1 MSQKVCCVPG
11 CSTVA
16 GDGISLHRFPNPNQH
31 IDLFQVWLKK
41 IGGHVAEL
49 DKDYIYSNRRVCRRH
64 FEDIYLYP
72 TKLCSLAIPSLCL
85 AENMAAAE
93 AIIVS
98 EPHTSSSFIS
108 NSNEM
113 EMAPGLVATSSKA
126 VPAVA
131 IKLNSKDNLKAKK
144 WVLTKQEK
152 ELCKEISNMRH
163 QLKKCRIQKD
173 YFKKKAA
180 IKLKKTEAFELLV
193 KNMSEETKT
202 FFAMQVTQFGK
213 KAKGRRFTIKEKI
226 LSLAL
231 YKRSPKAYRFLSSFS
246 VLPKRK
252 TLSTLLQKINLKP
265 GKTVE
270 LFEELKKP
278 VTKLNDNHKFC
289 TIIFDEMAIS
299 PNLTYCRKNEIIGMV
314 DDGEEKKKQICD
326 HVLVF
331 MVRGIIKKFKQPV
344 YFTFCRGSTKAD
356 SLKAQIKTVIK
367 EVEATGLKVV
377 ATVCDQ
383 GASNRAAI
391 NSLLNETRIEY
402 LRDNKEWTGGFFEL
416 NKKKIFPLF
425 DAPHLMKGIRNN
437 LLNKNLMFTQDGKQK
452 VAKWQHLEEMYH
464 RQPGYKGVR
473 LVPKLTAQHVVP
485 KLIPKMKVKH
495 CTQVFSRT
503 VGVALGYMADC
514 GQLPAENKDTADLLI
529 LMDELFDSVN
539 GSYSKIRNGKIYRTA
554 VTPKSP
560 HHQLWRK
567 SLPVLKSMVFVTKD
581 GRKASVPSISSWI
594 KTIEGFQ
601 LLINHLKSLNVTSL
615 LLRHFNQDPLENFFG
630 AIRAQGHSNNMP
642 NAYGIQAAYKTL
654 MIQTLTGGVITLAAR
669 M

>member
-1 MSQKVCCVPG
+1 
-11 CSTVA
+11 
-16 GDGISLHRFPNPNQH
+16 
-31 IDLFQVWLKK
+31 
-41 IGGHVAEL
+41 
-49 DKDYIYSNRRVCRRH
+49 
-64 FEDIYLYP
+64 
-72 TKLCSLAIPSLCL
+72 
-85 AENMAAAE
+85 
-93 AIIVS
+93 
-98 EPHTSSSFIS
+98 
-108 NSNEM
+108 
-113 EMAPGLVATSSKA
+113 
-126 VPAVA
+126 
-131 IKLNSKDNLKAKK
+131 
-144 WVLTKQEK
+144 
-152 ELCKEISNMRH
+152 MRH

-180 IKLKKTEAFELLV
+180 IKLKKTEAFELLM

-299 PNLTYCRKNEIIGMV
+299 PNLTYCRKNDEIIGMV

-402 LRDNKEWTGGFFEL
+402 LRDNKEWT
-416 NKKKIFPLF
+416 
-425 DAPHLMKGIRNN
+425 
-437 LLNKNLMFTQDGKQK
+437 DGKQK

-503 VGVALGYMADC
+503 VGVALGYMAVMEKKFASIEVHGLC
-514 GQLPAENKDTADLLI
+514 YKGWE
-529 LMDELFDSVN
+529 
-539 GSYSKIRNGKIYRTA
+539 
-554 VTPKSP
+554 
-560 HHQLWRK
+560 K
-567 SLPVLKSMVFVTKD
+567 SLC
-581 GRKASVPSISSWI
+581 SI
-594 KTIEGFQ
+594 
-601 LLINHLKSLNVTSL
+601 
-615 LLRHFNQDPLENFFG
+615 NFELDK
-630 AIRAQGHSNNMP
+630 NN
-642 NAYGIQAAYKTL
+642 
-654 MIQTLTGGVITLAAR
+654 
-669 M
+669 

>member
-180 IKLKKTEAFELLV
+180 IKLKKTEAFELLM

-226 LSLAL
+226 ISLAL

-265 GKTVE
+265 EKMMKLLVWWMTVR
-270 LFEELKKP
+270 KK
-278 VTKLNDNHKFC
+278 
-289 TIIFDEMAIS
+289 EA
-299 PNLTYCRKNEIIGMV
+299 NL
-314 DDGEEKKKQICD
+314 
-326 HVLVF
+326 
-331 MVRGIIKKFKQPV
+331 
-344 YFTFCRGSTKAD
+344 
-356 SLKAQIKTVIK
+356 
-367 EVEATGLKVV
+367 
-377 ATVCDQ
+377 
-383 GASNRAAI
+383 
-391 NSLLNETRIEY
+391 
-402 LRDNKEWTGGFFEL
+402 
-416 NKKKIFPLF
+416 
-425 DAPHLMKGIRNN
+425 
-437 LLNKNLMFTQDGKQK
+437 
-452 VAKWQHLEEMYH
+452 
-464 RQPGYKGVR
+464 
-473 LVPKLTAQHVVP
+473 
-485 KLIPKMKVKH
+485 
-495 CTQVFSRT
+495 
-503 VGVALGYMADC
+503 
-514 GQLPAENKDTADLLI
+514 
-529 LMDELFDSVN
+529 
-539 GSYSKIRNGKIYRTA
+539 
-554 VTPKSP
+554 
-560 HHQLWRK
+560 
-567 SLPVLKSMVFVTKD
+567 
-581 GRKASVPSISSWI
+581 
-594 KTIEGFQ
+594 
-601 LLINHLKSLNVTSL
+601 
-615 LLRHFNQDPLENFFG
+615 
-630 AIRAQGHSNNMP
+630 
-642 NAYGIQAAYKTL
+642 
-654 MIQTLTGGVITLAAR
+654 
-669 M
+669 